1 MKRDTKSR
9 LTHRIKIIK
18 GQLKALEAQIEDDAY
33 CMDIL
38 TQSLAV
44 QRSLASLSKLTVT
57 HHIETHIASMLA
69 SGDASKVAKATA
81 ELAQLYE
88 LSNVRSK

>member
-1 MKRDTKSR
+1 MKKDTKSR
-9 LTHRIKIIK
+9 ALHRTKIIK
-18 GQLKALEAQIEDDAY
+18 GQLEGLEKMIEGDEY

-44 QRSLASLSKLTVT
+44 QRSLASLSKLMVV
-57 HHIETHIASMLA
+57 HHIDTHIKEMLV
-69 SGDASKVAKATA
+69 SDDETVRMKATE

-88 LSNVRSK
+88 LSNVRGK